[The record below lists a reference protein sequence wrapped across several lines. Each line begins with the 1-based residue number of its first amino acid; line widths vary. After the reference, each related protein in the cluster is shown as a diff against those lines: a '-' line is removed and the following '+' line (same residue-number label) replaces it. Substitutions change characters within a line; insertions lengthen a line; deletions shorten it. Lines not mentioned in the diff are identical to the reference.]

1 MFGKIRE
8 KMTNLNVRR
17 AVEQNLDH
25 ILLAKGAFQFLN
37 NFGNLVFQNNVEN
50 NRTFPCSV
58 AWISPDLPS
67 SSDSST

>member
-25 ILLAKGAFQFLN
+25 ILLVKGAFQ
-37 NFGNLVFQNNVEN
+37 
-50 NRTFPCSV
+50 
-58 AWISPDLPS
+58 S
-67 SSDSST
+67 SE

>member
-25 ILLAKGAFQFLN
+25 ILLAKGAFQ
-37 NFGNLVFQNNVEN
+37 
-50 NRTFPCSV
+50 
-58 AWISPDLPS
+58 S
-67 SSDSST
+67 SE